1 MGVQTIFLLMFFVE
15 QKSRLTKLGVQT
27 RFSPMFFVEPKS
39 KLCNK
44 IGSTDK
50 DFQFPLMFFVNPKS
64 RLTKL
69 IIEIVGET
77 MENL

>member
-1 MGVQTIFLLMFFVE
+1 M
-15 QKSRLTKLGVQT
+15 GVQT